1 MNYQMPSL
9 QREYMKL
16 QAGQLA
22 HGYLPRHQAA
32 SFPAEGTRDQSFVKS
47 PLSIN
52 LLGPV
57 EISANGQNIDLTAGR
72 VRSLL
77 ALLSSTPQKSVS
89 LDNII
94 DELYV
99 HTPSRNP
106 RNAVQANVLRLR
118 KLLERATEYQEHDQI
133 IRATPVGYMLDLPQQ
148 TIDAHRFTSLLGQ
161 AMRLSQS
168 APIEAE
174 KHVNSALE
182 LWRGPAL
189 SGTEGGLRIQAFA
202 SRLNSQ
208 RLDALELSCEIRLRL
223 EPARNVVGD
232 LEQFANESPERE
244 RLSELLMAAL
254 YRTGR
259 QREALETFRKVRSSL
274 HRELGVEPGKT
285 MQLLHCA
292 ILNQDPSIEKLLGF
306 SQVWQ

>member
-1 MNYQMPSL
+1 ML
-9 QREYMKL
+9 
-16 QAGQLA
+16 
-22 HGYLPRHQAA
+22 GYSSKHQAA
-32 SFPAEGTRDQSFVKS
+32 TLPTEDTRDQQSVVKS

-77 ALLSSTPQKSVS
+77 ALLSFTPQKSVS
-89 LDNII
+89 LASII

-99 HTPSRNP
+99 YAPSRNP

-118 KLLERATEYQEHDQI
+118 GLLQRATEYQEYDQL
-133 IRATPVGYMLDLPQQ
+133 IRTTPDGYMLALPQQ
-148 TIDAHRFTSLLGQ
+148 AIDAHRFTNLLGQ

-168 APIEAE
+168 APNEAA
-174 KHVNSALE
+174 KHVNYALQ

-189 SGTEGGLRIQAFA
+189 SGTEGGLRIQAFGT
-202 SRLNSQ
+202 RLKSQ

-232 LEQFANESPERE
+232 LEQFASESPERE

-274 HRELGVEPGKT
+274 HQELGVEPGKR